1 MKTTTHKWF
10 FRHLLC
16 FLVGTLVDS
25 SSLPPSTL
33 PRPVNT
39 KVGEQV
45 VLPCSWKS
53 RLGEMEMELPACHIQ
68 WKNPANTVFE
78 QLGQRKFEAPG
89 FEGRVG
95 VLEERLG
102 SGDCSLIIRDVQIMD
117 MGRYESF
124 MVVDGAWS
132 TKTRVFIQSVKL
144 LVSDHKSLQTRAPGE
159 DLVLDLHT
167 SHSVRVIFQGR
178 NSSDWTDLWM
188 KDDENSQGLEKHP
201 LREQLTIKSLKL
213 SDEGLYKVLD
223 EHGLAVSTVKLSVE
237 GETPTL
243 PPEGANS
250 HKLPQTQDNQQPT
263 DGASTH
269 SFSALLLLSV
279 LVTSFQSLHLS

>member
-1 MKTTTHKWF
+1 
-10 FRHLLC
+10 
-16 FLVGTLVDS
+16 
-25 SSLPPSTL
+25 
-33 PRPVNT
+33 
-39 KVGEQV
+39 
-45 VLPCSWKS
+45 
-53 RLGEMEMELPACHIQ
+53 
-68 WKNPANTVFE
+68 
-78 QLGQRKFEAPG
+78 
-89 FEGRVG
+89 
-95 VLEERLG
+95 
-102 SGDCSLIIRDVQIMD
+102 MD

-188 KDDENSQGLEKHP
+188 KDDENSLRWEKHP
-201 LREQLTIKSLKL
+201 LREQLIIKNLKH

-223 EHGLAVSTVKLSVE
+223 EHGLAVSSVQLSVKE
-237 GETPTL
+237 GS
-243 PPEGANS
+243 NS
-250 HKLPQTQDNQQPT
+250 HKLPHTQDNPQPT
-263 DGASTH
+263 DGASKH

-279 LVTSFQSLHLS
+279 LVTTSSLLRK